1 MPPRMRVTTCKIGDI
16 HSRYPN
22 LGVSSYQRAVVW
34 SPRQKAAF
42 IRSLLLDYPTGA
54 VVLNYVSH
62 NGKPGSPR
70 PLAHLSSSHDIID
83 GQQRLTTL
91 YEFLDDP
98 TLYVTTWAK
107 NPPRAPN
114 AEEPELIQYVRAKFD
129 ELRRLLRPARAN
141 YVTRGTSS
149 RDLKAKIAQDA
160 ASQLRRQLADGTD
173 PDPRF
178 YALVQSLNRL
188 RNRIAQRKIIIE
200 ELTDIET
207 TEAETIYHLINTS
220 GTQLLW
226 WELLWGKPAFVHES
240 YASTKPYRTSRD
252 REVRTLS
259 IFYRANARLRVHA
272 GGTNDSFWHAMLALG
287 EYVQSYLSVQDP
299 LIQRRLLS
307 RDERRLPV
315 DGLGFRLTST
325 ALSHDIGRAAIY
337 SLFDQYSKDTVRA
350 TIDTLYDTCDLL
362 MKTPDASTPDFL
374 FFKKYAQFGAD
385 PIQAYPLVG
394 IFVSAAKLVAKNKVE
409 GAGITLTPSDCR
421 SLRELTEEIFREVVT
436 TTKWAGTGDSRLKE
450 WLDRHFEPA
459 PAGGNHPVES
469 LGAVRTISSTYN
481 ERQWTNLLK
490 DLEPTGQ
497 RNVDRRTAALH
508 FWIQY
513 LFDSKQPGSLP
524 KGTVQFDHI
533 VPFERSPHNLTTH
546 PLNIAAIRDELNRRK
561 GGRSYRRWAPTGMV
575 DREYRMNVLCQPA
588 IRGIP
593 GAAAVDFL
601 ESADH
606 AGLTRMISGRRKVFE
621 FGLGALLRE
630 WITSGDHE
638 EPVALP
644 PLGVSH

>member
-1 MPPRMRVTTCKIGDI
+1 MRVTTCAIGDI
-16 HSRYPN
+16 QSRYPN

-34 SPRQKAAF
+34 SPRQKAAL
-42 IRSLLLDYPTGA
+42 IRSLLFDYPTGT
-54 VVLNYVSH
+54 VVLNDLSLK
-62 NGKPGSPR
+62 GKLGSPR

-114 AEEPELIQYVRAKFD
+114 AAEPALIQNVRAQFD
-129 ELRRLLRPARAN
+129 ALRRSLRPPRAN
-141 YVTRGTSS
+141 YVPRGSS
-149 RDLKAKIAQDA
+149 LRDLKAKIAQDA
-160 ASQLRRQLADGTD
+160 ARQLRAQLDDGTG

-178 YALVQSLNRL
+178 YALVDSLNRL
-188 RNRIAQRKIIIE
+188 RRGIARRKIIIE
-200 ELTDIET
+200 ELTNIGT

-240 YASTKPYRTSRD
+240 YVSTGPYRTSREND
-252 REVRTLS
+252 VRTLS
-259 IFYRANARLRVHA
+259 ILYRANAQLRAHA

-287 EYVQSYLSVQDP
+287 EYVQSYLSVRDP
-299 LIQRRLLS
+299 HTLTRLLS

-350 TIDTLYDTCDLL
+350 AIDTLYDTCDLL

-374 FFKKYAQFGAD
+374 FFKKYAEFDAD
-385 PIQAYPLVG
+385 PIQAYPLIG

-409 GAGITLTPSDCR
+409 GAGITLKPSDRR

-436 TTKWAGTGDSRLKE
+436 TAKWAGTGDSRLKE

-459 PAGGNHPVES
+459 PTGGNHPVES
-469 LGAVRTISSTYN
+469 LGAVRTISTTYN
-481 ERQWTNLLK
+481 ERQWTNLLD
-490 DLEPTGQ
+490 DLKPTGQ

-513 LFDSKQPGSLP
+513 LFDSKQLGSLP

-533 VPFERSPHNLTTH
+533 VPFERSPRSLTTH
-546 PLNIAAIRDELNRRK
+546 PLNIAAIPIRLNREK
-561 GGRSYRRWAPTGMV
+561 GVRSYRRWAPNGRV
-575 DREYRMNVLCQPA
+575 DKEYRMSVLCQPE

-601 ESADH
+601 ESANH
-606 AGLTRMISGRRKVFE
+606 AGLSHMISGRRKVFE
-621 FGLGALLRE
+621 FGLRSLLKE
-630 WITSGDHE
+630 WITSGDH
-638 EPVALP
+638 
-644 PLGVSH
+644 